1 MQALL
6 CIWTLGPE
14 PAICCRRGPSRP
26 ASRASQPTNQKEA
39 FMGVFSRFKDI
50 VSANLNSILD
60 RAEDPEKMVRL
71 MIQEMEDTLIEV
83 KSSCAAELASQKK
96 QSRAMNAAR
105 EQETEWDAKARLAV
119 DKGRDDLARA
129 ALAEKHR
136 FTERCEQLVLSL
148 QHTQQVVGQY
158 QSDIAE
164 LEKKL
169 VDARGKQRTIIQ
181 RVAVVRRHKE
191 TQERIRRI
199 DTTEVFARFEAYE
212 NQIDRLQAEGDL
224 VNGLRPKDDLR
235 AQFAD
240 LEHSEAIERELQDLK
255 KPAGRGAASAA
266 TEATATT
273 QTDRQAG

>member
-1 MQALL
+1 
-6 CIWTLGPE
+6 
-14 PAICCRRGPSRP
+14 
-26 ASRASQPTNQKEA
+26 
-39 FMGVFSRFKDI
+39 MGVFSRFKDI
-50 VSANLNSILD
+50 VSANLNSMLD

-83 KSSCAAELASQKK
+83 KSSCAAQLAQQKK
-96 QSRAMNAAR
+96 QSRAMDAAR
-105 EQETEWDAKARLAV
+105 EQETEWEAKARLAV

-129 ALAEKHR
+129 ALAEKRR
-136 FTERCEQLVLSL
+136 FTERCEHLTQALDQTKQLVA
-148 QHTQQVVGQY
+148 QY

-169 VDARGKQRTIIQ
+169 ADARRKQRVIIQ
-181 RVAVVRRHKE
+181 RAAAVKRHKE

-199 DTTEVFARFEAYE
+199 DTTDAFARFEAYE

-240 LEHSEAIERELQDLK
+240 LEHSEAIESELQRLK
-255 KPAGRGAASAA
+255 NPAAASSDPGSKD
-266 TEATATT
+266 T
-273 QTDRQAG
+273 